1 MITFGVFDVSSET
14 FRNVDSD
21 RFTFRKVL
29 QMLKDGLPQCF
40 TKDCEANQATK
51 ASRKQSKLVEQL

>member
-14 FRNVDSD
+14 FWNVDSD
-21 RFTFRKVL
+21 RLTFRKVL

-40 TKDCEANQATK
+40 TKDREAHEVTK
-51 ASRKQSKLVEQL
+51 ASRKQNEW

>member
-1 MITFGVFDVSSET
+1 MITFCVVDVLFET

-40 TKDCEANQATK
+40 TKDREAHEVTK
-51 ASRKQSKLVEQL
+51 ASRKQNEW